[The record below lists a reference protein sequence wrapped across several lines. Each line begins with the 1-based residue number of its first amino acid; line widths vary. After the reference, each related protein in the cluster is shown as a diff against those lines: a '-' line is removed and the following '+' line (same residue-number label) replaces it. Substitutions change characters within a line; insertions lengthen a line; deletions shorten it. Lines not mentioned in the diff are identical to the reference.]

1 MHRNTFIQFLRYEKR
16 FSPHTIIA
24 YQNDLDQFLSYLES
38 TFDITKAEDIKHTQ
52 VRSWVVEM
60 MTEGY
65 SPRSVRRKLST
76 LKTWFHFLLK
86 RGAVTKDPMLKVNLP
101 KIEKRLPAVVRPEHL
116 DQLFTVIGFDK
127 DFAGLRNRLVLEML
141 YATGM
146 RRAEL
151 MNLRISDINFPQRNL
166 KVTGKGNKQRLIP
179 FGTSLDI
186 TIRQYMEIRNS
197 EFPDSSIDYL
207 LLTQKG
213 KPMYPKLVYNIVN
226 SSLSKVTSLDH
237 KGPHVLRHSFATHL
251 SENGADLNAIKE
263 LLGHSNL
270 AATQIYTH
278 NSIEKLKKTYQQA
291 HPKAR
296 SK

>member
-16 FSPHTIIA
+16 FSPHTILA

-101 KIEKRLPAVVRPEHL
+101 KIEKRLPAVIRPEHL
-116 DQLFTVIGFDK
+116 DQLFAVIGFDK